1 MTTMANTA
9 IRFSYLTGIAEEI
22 FTNVRLVGS
31 WDALGRFSESWTTVP
46 MARENDQTGCPAY
59 TATVQFDPA
68 QKGTL
73 FRWGVK
79 LDGPAGT
86 DLWGIAT
93 EVQDADSRDRTRAF
107 VLGAD
112 ARQEE
117 SYYLTH
123 CRRLGAHK
131 TFPTTGALAALRL
144 SVWAPN
150 ARAVEVVFG
159 LPESGYIAD
168 SGEGVDPAAPV
179 IPLHRARDGI
189 WESDLA
195 ASPQLANFANFVG
208 KPYMFRVV
216 RSDGST
222 AYRTDLYSRR
232 QIGTGSFD
240 PLGAVFCGDPSQLD
254 GTVSC
259 SVVTDVDQVTTA
271 RDPRWGEKAGLVEV
285 SAAEFWSRLEQ
296 EPPLPRRMEDLIIY
310 ELHVGSLAMGRSG
323 TGTFADAIRLLD
335 SHLVP
340 VGVNA
345 VELLPVAE
353 FGGRDEWGYG
363 NSHHFAV
370 GARAGGWDGLKEFV
384 RECHARGIAVL
395 LDVVYNHFESPAE
408 RAQWQYDSP
417 LDSENIYY
425 WFEGDGPASGKY
437 LDNYSTGY
445 APRTW
450 EENVRKFFISSAVYF
465 LQEFHIDGFRVD
477 LTQALYQNNV
487 LHGTSTPVPT
497 ANAFGAK
504 LLREWTRTL
513 RMVNPNAL
521 LIAEDHSGLAM
532 VTASPD
538 DGGLGFD
545 ASWYA
550 AFYHDLL
557 GTPMDSGASLIAQA
571 GFGDDRPLGID
582 AFAGSLNW
590 TGQRKVAY
598 HISHDEAGN
607 SPGSHRTLVQAVNGD
622 DHVDQA
628 RWWAEAR
635 TRVAFGMAAL
645 SAGTLMFLFG
655 EEIGARHDYR
665 YNDFVYRREDIEG
678 LRRGAG
684 ARLFRFFRDMIAFRT
699 ANSSIRARQIEIVYR
714 HQDNRV
720 VAFRRRG
727 GEEDFLVVASLNNA
741 PFAHG
746 YCLPDTGLPDAR
758 WREVFN
764 SDAASYGGN
773 NVGNAGDELV
783 SRAGSIT
790 AVLPAAGFIVCR
802 RV

>member
-1 MTTMANTA
+1 MANKA
-9 IRFSYLTGIAEEI
+9 VRFSYVTGIAEEI
-22 FTNVRLVGS
+22 FSNVRLVGS
-31 WDALGRFSESWTTVP
+31 WDSLGRFSNTWTEVP
-46 MARENDQTGCPAY
+46 MVRQTDLTGCPAY
-59 TATVQFDPA
+59 SATVQFDLG
-68 QKGTL
+68 QQGTT

-79 LDGPAGT
+79 LDGPSGR

-93 EVQDADSRDRTRAF
+93 EVQDANERDRTRAF
-107 VLGAD
+107 VLTAGAD
-112 ARQEE
+112 QDE

-131 TFPTTGALAALRL
+131 IFPAPGAPAALRF

-159 LPESGYIAD
+159 VPQSGYIAD
-168 SGEGVDPAAPV
+168 YGSGIDPGAPV
-179 IPLHRARDGI
+179 IPLRRMRDDI
-189 WESDLA
+189 WESDPA
-195 ASPQLANFANFVG
+195 VSPALANFADFAG
-208 KPYMFRVV
+208 KPYMFRIV

-232 QIGTGSFD
+232 QIGTGSFN
-240 PLGAVFCGDPSQLD
+240 PGGALFSGDPSQLD

-259 SVVTDVDQVTTA
+259 SLVTDVDRVSMA
-271 RDPRWGEKAGLVEV
+271 RDPRVGEKAGLVDV
-285 SAAEFWSRLEQ
+285 AAADFWSGIAPTKPLPNRLE
-296 EPPLPRRMEDLIIY
+296 DLVIY

-340 VGVNA
+340 LGVNA
-345 VELLPVAE
+345 IELLPVAE

-370 GARAGGWDGLKEFV
+370 GARAGGWDELKEFV
-384 RECHARGIAVL
+384 RACHARGIAVI

-417 LDSENIYY
+417 RDAENIYY
-425 WFEGDGPASGKY
+425 WFEGDGADGKY

-465 LQEFHIDGFRVD
+465 VQEFHVDGFRVD
-477 LTQALYQNNV
+477 LTQGLYQNNV
-487 LHGTSTPVPT
+487 LHGTSTPVPS

-513 RMVNPNAL
+513 HMVNPNL
-521 LIAEDHSGLAM
+521 FLIAEDHSGLDM

-545 ASWYA
+545 ASWFA
-550 AFYHDLL
+550 AFYHDLV
-557 GTPMDSGASLIAQA
+557 GTPTDSGASLIAQA
-571 GFGDDRPLGID
+571 GFGDGRPLGID

-607 SPGSHRTLVQAVNGD
+607 SAGSHRTLVQAVNGD
-622 DHVDQA
+622 DHVDAA

-645 SAGTLMFLFG
+645 SAGTPMFLFG

-684 ARLFRFFRDMIAFRT
+684 AKLFRFFQDIIAFRA
-699 ANSSIRARQIEIVYR
+699 ANSSIRARQMEIVYR
-714 HQDNRV
+714 HRDNRIL
-720 VAFRRRG
+720 AFRRRG
-727 GEEDFLVVASLNNA
+727 AEQDFLIVASLNNS
-741 PFAHG
+741 PFAGG
-746 YCLPDTGLPDAR
+746 YSLRDTSLPDAR

-764 SDAASYGGN
+764 SDGPGYGGN
-773 NVGNAGDELV
+773 SVVNSAGELV
-783 SRAGSIT
+783 SQAGSIT
-790 AVLPAAGFIVCR
+790 AALPAAGFIVCR

>member
-1 MTTMANTA
+1 MPNTA
-9 IRFSYLTGIAEEI
+9 IRFSYFSGIAEEI
-22 FTNVRLVGS
+22 FSNVRLVGS
-31 WDALGRFSESWTTVP
+31 WDALGRFSDSWTTVP
-46 MARENDQTGCPAY
+46 MARETDQTGCPRY
-59 TATVQFDPA
+59 SATVEFDPA

-73 FRWGVK
+73 FGWGVR
-79 LDGPAGT
+79 LDGPAGK

-107 VLGAD
+107 VLSAD
-112 ARQEE
+112 AGQEE

-131 TFPTTGALAALRL
+131 IFPTAGAPAALRF

-168 SGEGVDPAAPV
+168 SGEGIDSTAPV

-189 WESDLA
+189 WESDRA
-195 ASPQLANFANFVG
+195 VSPALANFADFAG
-208 KPYMFRVV
+208 KPYMFRIV

-240 PLGAVFCGDPSQLD
+240 PAGAVFSGDPSQLD
-254 GTVSC
+254 GAVSC
-259 SVVTDVDQVTTA
+259 SVITDVDQVSTA
-271 RDPRWGEKAGLVEV
+271 RNPRWGEKAGLIEV
-285 SAAEFWSRLEQ
+285 AAADFWSGIAPALPPTRRLE
-296 EPPLPRRMEDLIIY
+296 ELIIY

-340 VGVNA
+340 LGVNA

-384 RECHARGIAVL
+384 RECHARGIAVI
-395 LDVVYNHFESPAE
+395 LDVVYNHFETPAE
-408 RAQWQYDSP
+408 RAEWQYDSP
-417 LDSENIYY
+417 LDAENIYY
-425 WFEGDGPASGKY
+425 WFEGDGPGGKY

-465 LQEFHIDGFRVD
+465 LQEFRIDGFRVD

-487 LHGTSTPVPT
+487 LHGTSTPVPS

-513 RMVNPNAL
+513 RMLNPNVL
-521 LIAEDHSGLAM
+521 LIAEDHSGLEM

-550 AFYHDLL
+550 AFYHDLV

-571 GFGDDRPLGID
+571 GLGDDRLLGID

-607 SPGSHRTLVQAVNGD
+607 SAGSHRTLVQAVNGD
-622 DHVDQA
+622 DHVDRA

-645 SAGTLMFLFG
+645 SAGAPMFLFG

-665 YNDFVYRREDIEG
+665 YNDFVHRREDIEG

-684 ARLFRFFRDMIAFRT
+684 AKLFRFFQDIIAFRT
-699 ANSSIRARQIEIVYR
+699 TNSSIRARQIEIVYR
-714 HQDNRV
+714 HQANRIL
-720 VAFRRRG
+720 AFRRHG
-727 GEEDFLVVASLNNA
+727 AEQDFLIVASLNNS
-741 PFAHG
+741 PFAAG
-746 YCLPDTGLPDAR
+746 YCLRDTRLPDAR
-758 WREVFN
+758 WREIFN
-764 SDAASYGGN
+764 SDRASYGGN

-790 AVLPAAGFIVCR
+790 AVLPAVGFIVCQR
-802 RV
+802 I